1 MSGYIVNENETFE
14 TFLRTKRILL
24 DGKFPVVAKFLK
36 MEASLIIETVKR
48 LRDSN
53 KRIIEMGC
61 GSGRLLEELRN
72 KNFVACGFDNDKLYV
87 KYCKKR
93 KLDVFYGDAIKKL
106 SPKLKG
112 KFKIVIIG
120 FNTLFNFNK
129 NLRKKWINNAKFLLE
144 KGGSLIFTV
153 YADNKI
159 TRTGVRQRVEFYKE
173 SISPKN
179 GYIIRFSPG
188 KSRIEMVYRNK
199 TVWFSEWKTKNEIE
213 KEIKSREGFKLKSI
227 KLLDGKI
234 AYFVELL
241 KS

>member
-1 MSGYIVNENETFE
+1 MS
-14 TFLRTKRILL
+14 
-24 DGKFPVVAKFLK
+24 GKFPIIIKFLK
-36 MEASLIIETVKR
+36 KEASLIIEIVKGVS
-48 LRDSN
+48 DSN
-53 KRIIEMGC
+53 KKIIEMGC
-61 GSGRLLEELRN
+61 GSGRLLEELKN
-72 KNFVACGFDNDKLYV
+72 NNFVACGFDNDKLYV

-106 SPKLKG
+106 PPKLRG
-112 KFKIVIIG
+112 KFKAVIIG

-144 KGGSLIFTV
+144 KDGLLMFTV

-159 TRTGVRQRVEFYKE
+159 TRMGVKKRVGFYKE
-173 SISPKN
+173 SIKPKKN
-179 GYIIRFSPG
+179 YVIRFSPR
-188 KSRIEMVYRNK
+188 KSRVEMVYRNK
-199 TVWFSEWKTKNEIE
+199 TVWFSEWKTKNKIE
-213 KEIKSREGFKLKSI
+213 KEIKSWKGFKPKLV